1 MVSSAYTAATNQA
14 AGRQRRDG
22 SSPAGNSR
30 STNAKAPAGTIQI
43 QFTSHSAAR
52 APGIGPGRAAISPY
66 HPYPL
71 LKKPSPSS
79 RPAARMIQP
88 ILFAGRRDASTKP
101 TTGTATN
108 VSSSKTSGKFQR
120 PAVATC
126 RPRYASGSPPNSS
139 AIDSAATP
147 PVAQRRARG
156 VIRASS
162 AIRSACVLAAR
173 PAAPHVSCSVARLAV
188 RRQGGHPHRA
198 TRASMPARA
207 APRPQALGRRGAM
220 HSSFD
225 PDGAGAD
232 LSEAIAVPGNGQ
244 LHQPGRAAGLPLGV
258 LELENGD
265 LEAAQVYLQEAVA
278 IADALALP
286 RFRWGVRT
294 NPRRSPSSVS
304 TAQIGRRSE
313 SNPDRQVW
321 IVTPPRAGA
330 AAVPQ
335 PARPGRPGR
344 RRAASAAGR

>member
-1 MVSSAYTAATNQA
+1 MATHRHTRARQNSTLSGPTYGTPAAGRDDISGASASGMIVTTTSTAAAANHFSCSRSSPDDRANLVTSAAPATTQA

-22 SSPAGNSR
+22 SSPAGNKR

-88 ILFAGRRDASTKP
+88 ILFAARRDASTKP
-101 TTGTATN
+101 PPGTATN

-162 AIRSACVLAAR
+162 AIRSACVLAA
-173 PAAPHVSCSVARLAV
+173 
-188 RRQGGHPHRA
+188 
-198 TRASMPARA
+198 
-207 APRPQALGRRGAM
+207 
-220 HSSFD
+220 
-225 PDGAGAD
+225 
-232 LSEAIAVPGNGQ
+232 
-244 LHQPGRAAGLPLGV
+244 
-258 LELENGD
+258 
-265 LEAAQVYLQEAVA
+265 
-278 IADALALP
+278 
-286 RFRWGVRT
+286 
-294 NPRRSPSSVS
+294 
-304 TAQIGRRSE
+304 
-313 SNPDRQVW
+313 
-321 IVTPPRAGA
+321 
-330 AAVPQ
+330 
-335 PARPGRPGR
+335 
-344 RRAASAAGR
+344 